1 MHKVTVKILDITTL
15 SKINNVLDKLKISRL
30 NKTVW
35 CITVSKERYINLFL
49 KSMFLNFITWCIY
62 ANPKEIFNT
71 EGLKYAIVT
80 DAAACKPRVSLKI
93 SIKRPMINEMKIK
106 KSLSFFIG

>member
-1 MHKVTVKILDITTL
+1 MHKVTVKILDIITL
-15 SKINNVLDKLKISRL
+15 SKINNVLDKLKISRI

-35 CITVSKERYINLFL
+35 WITVSKERYINLFL
-49 KSMFLNFITWCIY
+49 KSMFSNFITWCIY
-62 ANPKEIFNT
+62 ANPKDIFNT

-80 DAAACKPRVSLKI
+80 DAAACKPIVSLKT
-93 SIKRPMINEMKIK
+93 SIKRPMIKEMKIK